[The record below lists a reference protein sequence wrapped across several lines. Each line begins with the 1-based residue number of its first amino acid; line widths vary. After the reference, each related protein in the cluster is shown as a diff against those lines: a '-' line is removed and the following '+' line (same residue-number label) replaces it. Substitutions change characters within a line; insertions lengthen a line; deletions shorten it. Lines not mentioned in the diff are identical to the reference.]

1 MASGFQTSDGVDLD
15 SRYLGIN
22 AKAKS
27 AATADTAAK
36 ANTVTSLGSGR
47 RVYMTGDVVYATVN
61 AGATYNVVADSFLM
75 TSGANGLIINGK
87 TKDKWTGS
95 LISDVGLSF
104 VKKGDQLS
112 VKSGHESAW
121 AHLLPISVQ

>member
-1 MASGFQTSDGVDLD
+1 MASGYQTSDGVDLD
-15 SRYLGIN
+15 NRYLGIN

-27 AATADTAAK
+27 AAKADTAAK

-47 RVYMTGDVVYATVN
+47 RVYVTGDVVYATVN

-75 TSGANGLIINGK
+75 TPGASSLTINGK
-87 TKDKWTGS
+87 TEDKWTGS
-95 LISDVGLSF
+95 IISNVGLSF
-104 VKKGDQLS
+104 VKKGDKLS
-112 VKSGHESAW
+112 VKSGRESAW